1 MYWNNHSK
9 PKRAQIVRWIVT
21 LDVLKWHKLWWDD
34 DKSRLNSNIRCIEIN
49 RFLLAVP
56 RRMGLNSNIRC
67 IEIFQAGVLFWE
79 CNQLNSNIRCIEIF
93 EILRA
98 CLVFPCWIVTLDV
111 LKSVKRKKEMKKL
124 PRWIVTLDVLKFKTQ
139 TKMIA
144 QIHSWIVTLDV
155 LKSQRVLT

>member
-34 DKSRLNSNIRCIEIN
+34 DKSR
-49 RFLLAVP
+49 
-56 RRMGLNSNIRC
+56 LNSNIRC